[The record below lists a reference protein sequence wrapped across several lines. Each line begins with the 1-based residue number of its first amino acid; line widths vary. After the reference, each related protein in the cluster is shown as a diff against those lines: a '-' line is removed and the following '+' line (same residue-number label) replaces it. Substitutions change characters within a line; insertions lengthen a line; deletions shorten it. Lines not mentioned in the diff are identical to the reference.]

1 MPKGMKRFLIS
12 FLMVMISSL
21 IAWNANGRSFI
32 GVDDAEIYHVYMKH
46 VSEGHGFVYNIGGER
61 VEGFTSL
68 LWTIIGAGI
77 HYMSLPL
84 ELTLMLL
91 NVMLIALLLSR
102 IWGYID
108 GDSQLWSLPSFAFFS
123 LLFVMPGFFEWT
135 ILSQLETGLW
145 TMLLGL
151 IILGILKQEVIWKM
165 CVFFILFVLCRPE
178 AMLWG
183 IALATVYV
191 IGSMN
196 NRVFE
201 VKRLFPLFAV
211 LLITG
216 LLISWRLSYFGFPL
230 PNTYYAKVSSDIFS
244 NAFVGMKYIAKFFV
258 QMPIIPIIMGPV
270 ILELFKQFRESTLM
284 KLSIYDW
291 TIVTVFVTSFFIP
304 FYTGGDHFELS
315 RFFQPVLPFFILSFC
330 KTTFFE
336 RFAKHS
342 RILLLVFISMVS
354 SRWIVYAFTES
365 PLKHEWNIAIE
376 GRKQSRA
383 LNGFFEGHSLPIQ
396 GVLTAGS
403 TAYAYEG
410 KTIDLLGLN
419 NVEMAH
425 AESVKK
431 QGIMKNHASFV
442 PEVFYRQEPDV
453 FWMAGGFSNKEPNV
467 LDIPLF
473 NANIFRNIQRDPQFK
488 KMYGAF
494 ALRNKNGIWL
504 MTFMNR
510 EYVQSL
516 DTNLFY
522 IKEIPTRE
530 LRN

>member
-1 MPKGMKRFLIS
+1 
-12 FLMVMISSL
+12 
-21 IAWNANGRSFI
+21 
-32 GVDDAEIYHVYMKH
+32 
-46 VSEGHGFVYNIGGER
+46 
-61 VEGFTSL
+61 
-68 LWTIIGAGI
+68 
-77 HYMSLPL
+77 
-84 ELTLMLL
+84 
-91 NVMLIALLLSR
+91 
-102 IWGYID
+102 
-108 GDSQLWSLPSFAFFS
+108 WSLPSFAFFS

-151 IILGILKQEVIWKM
+151 IILGILQKEVMWKM
-165 CVFFILFVLCRPE
+165 CILFALLVLCRPE

-183 IALATVYV
+183 VALSTVYV
-191 IGSMN
+191 IGSKN
-196 NRVFE
+196 NGVFE
-201 VKRLFPLFAV
+201 VKRLLPLFAV
-211 LLITG
+211 LLTTG

-258 QMPIIPIIMGPV
+258 QMPIIHIIMGLV
-270 ILELFKQFRESTLM
+270 ILELFKQFRESTLRKM
-284 KLSIYDW
+284 SIYDW
-291 TIVTVFVTSFFIP
+291 TIGTVFITSFLIP
-304 FYTGGDHFELS
+304 IYTGGDHFELS

-330 KTTFFE
+330 KTTFFA
-336 RFAKHS
+336 RFAKHA

-354 SRWIVYAFTES
+354 SRWILYAFTES

-383 LNGFFEGHSLPIQ
+383 LNGFFEGQSLPIQ

-403 TAYAYEG
+403 TAFAYEG

-442 PEVFYRQEPDV
+442 PEVFYRQEPDL

-467 LDIPLF
+467 LEIPLF

-488 KMYGAF
+488 KIYGAF
-494 ALRNKNGIWL
+494 VLRNESGTWL

-516 DTNLFY
+516 DKNLFY

-530 LRN
+530 IQH

>member
-1 MPKGMKRFLIS
+1 MPKGMIRFLIS
-12 FLMVMISSL
+12 FLMVMIGSL

-68 LWTIIGAGI
+68 LWTLIGAGI

-108 GDSQLWSLPSFAFFS
+108 GDSQSWSLHSFAFFA

-135 ILSQLETGLW
+135 VLSQLETGLW

-151 IILGILKQEVIWKM
+151 ITLGILQKEAMWKM
-165 CVFFILFVLCRPE
+165 CILFALLVLCRPE

-183 IALATVYV
+183 IALSIVYV
-191 IGSMN
+191 IGSKN
-196 NRVFE
+196 NRVFG
-201 VKRLFPLFAV
+201 VKSLLPLFIV
-211 LLITG
+211 LLTTG

-230 PNTYYAKVSSDIFS
+230 PNTYYAKVSSDILL
-244 NAFVGMKYIAKFFV
+244 NAFVGVKYIAKFFV
-258 QMPIIPIIMGPV
+258 QMPIIPVIMGLIV
-270 ILELFKQFRESTLM
+270 LELSKRIRASSLKGM
-284 KLSIYDW
+284 SIYDW
-291 TIVTVFVTSFFIP
+291 TIGTVFITSFLIP
-304 FYTGGDHFELS
+304 IYTGGDHFELS
-315 RFFQPVLPFFILSFC
+315 RFFQPVLPIIIMSFC
-330 KTTFFE
+330 MTTFFA
-336 RFAKHS
+336 RYAKHT

-365 PLKHEWNIAIE
+365 PLKHEWNIAME
-376 GRKQSRA
+376 GRMQSST

-396 GVLTAGS
+396 GVLTAGAS
-403 TAYAYEG
+403 AYAYEG
-410 KTIDLLGLN
+410 TTIDLLGLN

-442 PEVFYRQEPDV
+442 PEIFYRQQPDV
-453 FWMAGGFSNKEPNV
+453 FWMAGGFSNKEPNI

-473 NANIFRNIQRDPQFK
+473 NANIFHNIQRDPQFQ
-488 KMYGAF
+488 KMYGAY
-494 ALRNKNGIWL
+494 AIRNQRGIWL
-504 MTFMNR
+504 MTFMSR

-516 DTNLFY
+516 DTKLFY

-530 LRN
+530 IQS